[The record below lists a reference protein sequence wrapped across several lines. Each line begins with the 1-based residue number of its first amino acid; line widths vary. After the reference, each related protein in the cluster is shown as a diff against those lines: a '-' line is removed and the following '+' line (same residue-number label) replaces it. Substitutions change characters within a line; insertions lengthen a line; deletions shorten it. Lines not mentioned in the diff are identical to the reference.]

1 MAMDHKYHPVWT
13 VYDKLRTARLNVKY
27 FGRRLHSVESRNFW
41 IEGSLAV
48 TAPSSAV
55 AGLWFWSTDYG
66 RPIWQTMGVLA
77 AILAAAKPLLSYT
90 KRIKDYESILSGY
103 RSLEYDLMEIKT
115 LVEQK
120 GKYDATMQ
128 AELRKAVQREKLLV
142 GKNPES
148 REDKKTKKVCE
159 EEVLRELPSES
170 FFVPEDGQSE

>member
-1 MAMDHKYHPVWT
+1 
-13 VYDKLRTARLNVKY
+13 
-27 FGRRLHSVESRNFW
+27 
-41 IEGSLAV
+41 
-48 TAPSSAV
+48 
-55 AGLWFWSTDYG
+55 
-66 RPIWQTMGVLA
+66 MGVLA